1 MNNDHVKLDVDA
13 KRSPRS
19 RSQTDI
25 PISPE
30 DLMGQLDIWKIKY
43 KMFKHAPLRTV
54 EESKTVQHLFLKPEE
69 GGGHIKN
76 LYLRDHKK
84 NNYLIVLEQD
94 REIDLKKLK
103 NIIGASR
110 LSFGSSERLMEN
122 LGVYPG
128 AVTPFSMVTGV
139 RNSVSLFID
148 THLKFCSKVYAHP
161 LVNNKTLEL
170 SIEDLELFFK
180 KISVIPNWIDF
191 SEVE

>member
-1 MNNDHVKLDVDA
+1 MNNDNVKLDIDA
-13 KRSPRS
+13 KQSLPS

-30 DLMGQLDIWKIKY
+30 KLMEQLDIWNIKY
-43 KMFKHAPLRTV
+43 KIFQHVSLRTV
-54 EESKTVQHLFLKPEE
+54 EESKTIQHLFLKPEE

-76 LYLRDHKK
+76 LYLRDNKK
-84 NNYLIVLEQD
+84 KNYLIVLEQD

-103 NIIGASR
+103 IIIGASR

-122 LGVYPG
+122 LGVCPG
-128 AVTPFSMVTGV
+128 AVTPFSMITGV
-139 RNSVSLFID
+139 RNSVSLFLD
-148 THLKFCSKVYAHP
+148 SHLKTCSKVYAHP

-191 SEVE
+191 